1 MSTIK
6 ICVMSFFRVFWLTY
20 SNLSM
25 HWGTH
30 QFLTSTIPSPKEV
43 THKGFLQE
51 TAGGDDYSYLVGGWA
66 TPLKNMSSSVGMM
79 KFPIYGKIKNVY
91 LLNHQ
96 SVINIATVAM
106 IITVLS
112 FLFVDGTMI
121 LLIMI
126 FYTFSI
132 VSVTFIVIATAII
145 DSNTSLCFH

>member
-30 QFLTSTIPSPKEV
+30 HPKEV
-43 THKGFLQE
+43 TPKGFLQE

-79 KFPIYGKIKNVY
+79 TFPIYGKIIHSCSKPPTRYV
-91 LLNHQ
+91 LLSLVVSEAAWNPAVGFVPQ
-96 SVINIATVAM
+96 
-106 IITVLS
+106 LDD
-112 FLFVDGTMI
+112 FLHTQCDVNGWI
-121 LLIMI
+121 LKFGVHDAFLQTQVHCSTIRWLGN
-126 FYTFSI
+126 YW
-132 VSVTFIVIATAII
+132 
-145 DSNTSLCFH
+145 